1 MAKPLK
7 GDSAEQ
13 TTPPGVAQV
22 RYRDTVYRTRTII
35 LQDGRALPVEAF
47 TVTVTPDDELALK
60 YLAGNPEFELI
71 EE

>member
-7 GDSAEQ
+7 GDTVEQSAPQ
-13 TTPPGVAQV
+13 NSGQV
-22 RYRDTVYRTRTII
+22 RYRDKVYRTRMII

-47 TVTVTPDDELALK
+47 TVTVTADDESALK
-60 YLAGNPEFELI
+60 YLAEHPDFELI